1 MKFTKMHGLGNDFIC
16 IKYDENIRYN
26 LNIFSKFLCD
36 RHYGIGA
43 DGLILLYK
51 SNIADIKMRIFN
63 NDGTEAEMCGN
74 GIRCIAKFAYN
85 NGLVEKDCISIETKA
100 GIKKVYYILENKK
113 IMAIKVDMGTPILD
127 TKKIPLYIP
136 CGENRMENKIN
147 KVLFKIKD
155 KEYIGSCLS
164 MGNPHTVIQ
173 INDLRDFDV
182 EKIGTIVENYKYFP
196 SKTNVEFVQIINQD
210 NIRIK
215 VWERGVGETL
225 ACGTGACAAAYT
237 CFENRKTKNS
247 IKVDLEGGSLKI
259 DIDEETKNIYM
270 TGDAVTVYEGVID
283 F

>member
-51 SNIADIKMRIFN
+51 SKVADIRMRIFN
-63 NDGTEAEMCGN
+63 SDGTEAEMCGN
-74 GIRCIAKFAYN
+74 GIRCVAKFAYEN
-85 NGLVEKDCISIETKA
+85 ELVSKDSITIETNA
-100 GIKKVYYILENKK
+100 GIKKVQYILENKK
-113 IMAIKVDMGTPILD
+113 IMAIKVDMGSPILNA
-127 TKKIPLYIP
+127 KRIPLYIP
-136 CGENRMENKIN
+136 YGGNRMENKIN

-164 MGNPHTVIQ
+164 VGNPHTVIEVD
-173 INDLRDFDV
+173 DLKEFDV
-182 EKIGTIVENYKYFP
+182 ERIGKVIENYKYFP
-196 SKTNVEFVQIINQD
+196 SKTNVEFVQILNEE
-210 NIRIK
+210 NIKIR
-215 VWERGVGETL
+215 VWERGAGETL
-225 ACGTGACAAAYT
+225 ACGTGATAAAYA
-237 CFENRKTKNS
+237 CFENGKTRNS
-247 IKVDLEGGSLKI
+247 VKVDLEGGSLKI
-259 DIDEETKNIYM
+259 DIDEKTRNMYM